1 MKTPVLLVRACVIA
15 LCFVSHLSAQLS
27 WKAFDE
33 TASTMVSSSA
43 GKTSVTVPA
52 GQRVTLYST
61 NFVPL
66 NLSVPGTSVVSLNVS
81 ASGGLSGISAGTRA
95 IGVGLFN
102 HAATSTDTNFAADSG
117 YFFWANG
124 RSTGSNL
131 IEQRKKTGL

>member
-1 MKTPVLLVRACVIA
+1 MKISAVVVRASLMA
-15 LCFVSHLSAQLS
+15 LCLASRLSAQLS

-33 TASTMVSSSA
+33 TGSTSVTSSG
-43 GKTSVTVPA
+43 GKTAVTVPA

-102 HAATSTDTNFAADSG
+102 HAAASTETNFAADSG

-131 IEQRKKTGL
+131 IEQ